1 MENLFL
7 MPSRSDKV
15 KAWSV
20 HLFTASGVVWGL
32 LGMIA
37 VMNGE
42 WQRAFFWM
50 IIATLVDGMDGTLAR
65 KAHVKGVLP
74 HFDGALL
81 DNILDYLTYVILP
94 ALFFYNHPGLLP
106 EKWQLFG
113 AVLISLVSAYQFC
126 QADAKTD
133 DHTFKGFPSYWNIVV
148 LYLFVLGLSPWI
160 NLGLIVFLSIMIFVP
175 IKYAYPSR
183 MNKWKTPTLVLSTFW
198 SVELLLVVLQLPNPN
213 MMLVYTSFIFV
224 IYYLAVSLLITFSS
238 WDVKEIF

>member
-1 MENLFL
+1 MENYFL

-50 IIATLVDGMDGTLAR
+50 IIATFVDGVDGTLAR
-65 KAHVKGVLP
+65 IAQVKGVLP
-74 HFDGALL
+74 EFDGALL

-94 ALFFYNHPGLLP
+94 ALFFYNHPNLLP
-106 EKWQLFG
+106 VNWQLFG

-126 QADAKTD
+126 QADAKTE
-133 DHTFKGFPSYWNIVV
+133 DHTFRGFPSYWNILV
-148 LYLFVLGLSPWI
+148 LYLFVLNLSPWI
-160 NLGLIVFLSIMIFVP
+160 NLGLIIFLSIMVFVP

-183 MNKWKTPTLVLSTFW
+183 MLKWKTTTLVLSTLW
-198 SVELLLVVLQLPNPN
+198 SIELLLVVIQLPDPN
-213 MMLVYTSFIFV
+213 MLLVYTSLTFV
-224 IYYLAVSLLITFSS
+224 VYYIAISLIITFSN

>member
-7 MPSRSDKV
+7 MPSRGDKV

-20 HLFTASGVVWGL
+20 HLFTASGVIWGL

-106 EKWQLFG
+106 AKWQLFG

-183 MNKWKTPTLVLSTFW
+183 MSRWKTPTLVLS
-198 SVELLLVVLQLPNPN
+198 SVWAIELLLVVVQLPSPN
-213 MMLVYTSFIFV
+213 LVLVYTSFIFV
-224 IYYLAVSLLITFSS
+224 IYYLAISLLITFGR
-238 WDVKEIF
+238 WDVKEVF